1 MKKLLSLLTVFSFSI
16 STVTSTV
23 SCMPK
28 QPSTIKTSPLK
39 IGLDIDKSKAID
51 TSSNPNDHF
60 GFTNYFIVG
69 DSLSDVNGL
78 TTYVKDKFVVNTSL
92 DQYVDFNLTLGGAYG
107 FEEDGVYNSAFSNGK
122 TTGYLLSE
130 KLNFGAMK
138 PSNKYSKLNN
148 SKEGYGKNYSVGG
161 ATAGK
166 SSEFVNGIIINDFST
181 EEQARALVK
190 QQKIGANDLVFFE
203 IGGNDMFSLIQS
215 QDSQNDKVVI
225 EYMDESIK
233 SIRAT
238 LFTLLNNGIKNIL
251 FMGPPI
257 MDVVPRYINREEKQ
271 DIIDLGKEY
280 ELKINK
286 LINEVNNYY
295 SGNLFYSSL
304 YEGDN
309 DFPNIIEGYGKTI
322 SNQIENEYNTSSPF
336 SEKTIIQ
343 VNGKETFNF
352 NELSRINFK
361 NYIETIKINN
371 TFNKTKLDV
380 KVIGQPLVENLWG
393 DDLKKRDEIMTSYF
407 FTDIVHP
414 TKLVHEYVSEIIKE
428 IVFREFK

>member
-138 PSNKYSKLNN
+138 PSNKFSKLSNP
-148 SKEGYGKNYSVGG
+148 KEGYGKNYSVGG

-166 SSEFVNGIIINDFST
+166 SSELVNGIIINDFST

-215 QDSQNDKVVI
+215 QDSQNDKAVI
-225 EYMDESIK
+225 EYMNESIK

-238 LFTLLNNGIKNIL
+238 LFTLLNNGVKNIL

-257 MDVVPRYINREEKQ
+257 MDNIPRYINREEKQ

-280 ELKINK
+280 EIKINK
-286 LINEVNNYY
+286 LVNEVNSYY
-295 SGNLFYSSL
+295 SGNVFYTSL
-304 YEGDN
+304 YEGEN
-309 DFPNIIEGYGKTI
+309 DFPNIIKGYGETI
-322 SNQIENEYNTSSPF
+322 SNEIESEYNTWAAF
-336 SEKTIIQ
+336 AEKNIIQ
-343 VNGKETFNF
+343 INGKETFNF
-352 NELSRINFK
+352 NELSKMNFK
-361 NYIETIKINN
+361 NYIETIKTNN
-371 TFNKTKLDV
+371 TFSKTKLDV
-380 KVIGQPLVENLWG
+380 KVIGQPLDENLWG
-393 DDLKKRDEIMTSYF
+393 DDLKKRDKIMTSYF
-407 FTDIVHP
+407 FTDVVHP
-414 TKLVHEYVSEIIKE
+414 TKLVHEYVSEVIKE
-428 IVFREFK
+428 IVLKEFK